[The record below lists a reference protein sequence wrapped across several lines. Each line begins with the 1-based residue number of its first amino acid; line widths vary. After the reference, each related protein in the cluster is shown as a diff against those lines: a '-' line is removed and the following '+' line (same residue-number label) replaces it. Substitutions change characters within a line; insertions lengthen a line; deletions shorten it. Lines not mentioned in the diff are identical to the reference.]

1 MRFARSSPCVETD
14 LKLDAL
20 VADRNCARVQRQP
33 SLESSTQL
41 ALLLSLAVVF
51 ITSVALH
58 AAMPLSSATVTRVEN
73 KVSYGQVRGDRSE
86 TRLAR
91 PQDVIKA
98 SDFLLSESDSRAELK
113 YEDGSI
119 IRIGQN
125 TIFTFDAKNRVLNL
139 QKGTLVF
146 YIPKGAGGATIKT
159 PSITAAITGTVGKVS
174 ETTVAIIEG
183 EVVILPGMEKVGK
196 FQFARRN
203 ADGTLT
209 IGYFDPAKAYDGKL
223 MTFNGKIEGLPELP
237 VGEEFR
243 FNPPPN
249 DPLDNQN
256 LPNQVLKNNPPPPV
270 DKPKTDVKV
279 PPPTTDNKPPATPYY

>member
-1 MRFARSSPCVETD
+1 MARAAFQQGRLTD
-14 LKLDAL
+14 LRLDSP
-20 VADRNCARVQRQP
+20 VAAGNGARVQRQP

-41 ALLLSLAVVF
+41 VLLLSLAVVF
-51 ITSVALH
+51 VTSVALH

-73 KVSYGQVRGDRSE
+73 KVSYGQVRGDRSD

-174 ETTVAIIEG
+174 ETTVAIVEG

-203 ADGTLT
+203 GDGTLT
-209 IGYFDPAKAYDGKL
+209 IGFFDPAKAYDGKL
-223 MTFNGKIEGLPELP
+223 MTFNGKIQGIPDLP

-243 FNPPPN
+243 FNLPPN

-256 LPNQVLKNNPPPPV
+256 VPSEVMKNNPPPV

-279 PPPTTDNKPPATPYY
+279 PPPTTDTKPTATPYY